1 MVKWLAKSHLTFFLI
16 PSQWRVNLVGEF
28 GSQAQSHGWIRTGTN
43 HSCIKKL
50 RPALHGRTGPS
61 VSGGDNFLN
70 RSHESLTDWKFNS
83 GYAIS
88 PRDYYVI
95 RVRDISNR
103 AHNSHQSVI
112 VLPLFSKSTLLCLCL
127 SPHPP
132 NWRAAKLLNPRLVR
146 LCCSA
151 NYKSNSMRNDL
162 PTTISMGLFTITT
175 AGKLYLIFR
184 TLMQFFPSLPYF
196 PTHFGAL
203 PRLRHPTSLQLCPR
217 YRLSKTAAPRFKPFA
232 PGQYWPGL
240 PTWWDVV
247 VIELVKLS
255 TAGECCE
262 NPLSIM
268 SLRGGLMR
276 EGISTGSSSLPVH
289 TTIDGILIAS
299 LSTHRCPIWLCCG
312 CGWTSQT

>member
-175 AGKLYLIFR
+175 AGNCTWFFGRWCNFSPLFRIFR
-184 TLMQFFPSLPYF
+184 LILAPYRDCGTLRRYSYAHD
-196 PTHFGAL
+196 TGYRK
-203 PRLRHPTSLQLCPR
+203 RLRPDSNHSL
-217 YRLSKTAAPRFKPFA
+217 
-232 PGQYWPGL
+232 
-240 PTWWDVV
+240 
-247 VIELVKLS
+247 LV
-255 TAGECCE
+255 
-262 NPLSIM
+262 
-268 SLRGGLMR
+268 
-276 EGISTGSSSLPVH
+276 STGRVYRPGGTL
-289 TTIDGILIAS
+289 S
-299 LSTHRCPIWLCCG
+299 LS
-312 CGWTSQT
+312 S